1 MGIDE
6 LSRFEFADQQNGEDA
21 PVVDGP
27 AHPGRPRIEQLREQ
41 TPSMNELHA
50 FDDGDGKERPVDLEE
65 GKAEPS
71 QGFGKDQAGV
81 TGESEDEVYREGMRK
96 DVGRIG
102 EGIGPEQDQ
111 REGDEMEGDERSN
124 HAAVFRQ
131 DRMPAEEAQEQI
143 DRQDNPLIHAVAS
156 SMAGQRQPLIAQP
169 VLIDPISPLS
179 ATLREVP
186 VKDIV
191 LNRHNARKLPPTA
204 AELEKL
210 SVSMRKQQRTPAAG
224 YVDKHGQICLIDG
237 HRRLAAA
244 KNAGL
249 PTLRVELQPEPKT
262 DRELYLASRAY
273 NVERE
278 PQSVLDDAF
287 SWRQMLDQGVYQSQA
302 EIGRDLGIDEA
313 DVSRIMNLTTFT
325 PRIIDLLNGQ
335 HRLLNLRM
343 LGALRQHFS
352 ECGEDATKAL
362 IISAEDGGL
371 SSRDVDKLRKAFNKD
386 KISRTRSDTKSTLA
400 FGQARATLKQFD
412 ATRKLTIEIVDVD
425 QNIALDLLS
434 EKLKLAITAVLGQ
447 ARTLD

>member
-1 MGIDE
+1 MTRK
-6 LSRFEFADQQNGEDA
+6 LPKFA
-21 PVVDGP
+21 
-27 AHPGRPRIEQLREQ
+27 
-41 TPSMNELHA
+41 
-50 FDDGDGKERPVDLEE
+50 
-65 GKAEPS
+65 
-71 QGFGKDQAGV
+71 
-81 TGESEDEVYREGMRK
+81 
-96 DVGRIG
+96 
-102 EGIGPEQDQ
+102 
-111 REGDEMEGDERSN
+111 
-124 HAAVFRQ
+124 
-131 DRMPAEEAQEQI
+131 RMPAEEAQEQI